1 MLAIGRSFCSGH
13 LCLFRSVRQRAR
25 AAPLVRFPDSA
36 GFNFWVIHGASLA
49 SQHGV
54 VILTAVTT
62 PNSAAT
68 DLEIAAVYR
77 SYVVRV
83 LVITG
88 AGVSAE
94 SGIPTFRGKDGY
106 WRNLDPIKLATPEA
120 FARDP
125 ELVWQWYR
133 ERRQRIRNA
142 QPNTAHKA
150 IAKLAQCADEFLL
163 VTQNVDDLHER
174 AGLAKAEMVQIH
186 GDIFATRCSRCHW
199 RAELCDP
206 HTSDDRDKSGLAG
219 ACPSIIEF
227 SEQEGGQE
235 NGVPRCTK
243 CGALVRPGVVW
254 FGEPLPSRETERV
267 ENYLQRDSC
276 GVVIVAGTTAT
287 FGYIIDWA
295 LRASRRGGELI
306 EVNPEETPL
315 SRFAT
320 RLVPEPAAVA
330 LPRLIDRLVA

>member
-1 MLAIGRSFCSGH
+1 
-13 LCLFRSVRQRAR
+13 
-25 AAPLVRFPDSA
+25 
-36 GFNFWVIHGASLA
+36 
-49 SQHGV
+49 
-54 VILTAVTT
+54 
-62 PNSAAT
+62 
-68 DLEIAAVYR
+68 LEIVAVYR
-77 SYVVRV
+77 SYMVRV

-106 WRNLDPIKLATPEA
+106 WRNLDPIKLATSEA

-142 QPNTAHKA
+142 QPNAGHEA
-150 IAKLAQCADEFLL
+150 IARLAQRADEFLL

-174 AGLAKAEMVQIH
+174 AGLAKGEMVQIH
-186 GDIFATRCSRCHW
+186 GNIFLTKCSRCGF
-199 RAELCDP
+199 ED
-206 HTSDDRDKSGLAG
+206 
-219 ACPSIIEF
+219 
-227 SEQEGGQE
+227 EQEQ
-235 NGVPRCTK
+235 NGVPRCIK
-243 CGALVRPGVVW
+243 CDALMRPGVVW
-254 FGEPLPSRETERV
+254 FGEPLPLRETQRV

-295 LRASRRGGELI
+295 LRASRRGGGLI

-320 RLVPEPAAVA
+320 RLVREPATVA
-330 LPRLIDRLVA
+330 LPQIIDSLIN